1 MQVFDICPGREI
13 GLIKI
18 AMREAVLEGTIRN
31 ELDSGWDLLLEE
43 GRKLDLKPV
52 VSLAEIQ

>member
-1 MQVFDICPGREI
+1 MQVFDIGPGREI

-31 ELDSGWDLLLEE
+31 DLASGWDLLVEE
-43 GRKLDLKPV
+43 GRKLALQPV
-52 VSLAEIQ
+52 ISLAEIQ

>member
-1 MQVFDICPGREI
+1 MQVFDIGPGREI

-31 ELDSGWDLLLEE
+31 DLASGWELLVEE

-52 VSLAEIQ
+52 ITLADIQ

>member
-1 MQVFDICPGREI
+1 MQVFDIGPGREI

>member
-1 MQVFDICPGREI
+1 MQVFDIGPGREI

-18 AMREAVLEGTIRN
+18 AMREAVLEGVIRN
-31 ELDSGWDLLLEE
+31 ELASGWDLLIEE

-52 VSLAEIQ
+52 ISLADLN

>member
-1 MQVFDICPGREI
+1 MQVFDIGPGREI

-18 AMREAVLEGTIRN
+18 AMREAILEGLIRN
-31 ELDSGWDLLLEE
+31 DFESGWDLLIEE

>member
-1 MQVFDICPGREI
+1 
-13 GLIKI
+13 
-18 AMREAVLEGTIRN
+18 MREAVLEGTIRN
-31 ELDSGWDLLLEE
+31 ELASGWDLLVEE

>member
-1 MQVFDICPGREI
+1 MQVFDIGPGREI

-31 ELDSGWDLLLEE
+31 ELASGWDLLLEE
-43 GRKLDLKPV
+43 GKKLDLKPI
-52 VSLAEIQ
+52 VSLADIQ